1 MSMLKSVTR
10 GKIITPD
17 FICLY
22 GPDGIGKSTFA
33 ANAPKPIF
41 LGAEDGTS
49 NLDVARFPTPKTLES
64 CHQAVDELI
73 AEKHDFETLAIDSA
87 DWMEPLV
94 LDWICRDA
102 NVAHVEQ
109 AYGGYNKWIQAST
122 KQWYAFL
129 QKLGELRSKKNMN
142 VIVLAHAQV
151 KKFEN
156 PQTNTTYDRY
166 QLKLQ
171 DKASALI
178 REKVDCVFFANYE
191 VFTKVE
197 GKNANAK
204 TKAFGDG
211 SRKMYTEHRPSYDAK
226 NRYQLPPELPLSW
239 TDYVEAKAAGMS
251 GGADAILRE
260 VTELTKQLPEEAMQK
275 KVMAQVEKAG
285 QNTANL
291 EVIRNR
297 LRTLLS
303 A

>member
-10 GKIITPD
+10 GKIQTPD

-33 ANAPKPIF
+33 ASAPKPIF

-49 NLDVARFPTPKTLES
+49 NLDVARFPTPKTLEQ
-64 CHQAVDELI
+64 CTQAVDELI
-73 AEKHDFETLAIDSA
+73 AEKHEFETLAIDSA

-94 LDWICRDA
+94 LDWICRDSG
-102 NVAHVEQ
+102 VQHVEQ

-122 KQWYAFL
+122 KQWYSFL
-129 QKLGELRSKKNMN
+129 QKLAELRDKKKMN
-142 VIVLAHAQV
+142 VIILAHAQV
-151 KKFEN
+151 KSFAN

-171 DKASALI
+171 DKASALL
-178 REKVDCVFFANYE
+178 REKVDCVLFANYE
-191 VFTKVE
+191 VFTKTE
-197 GKNANAK
+197 GKNVK
-204 TKAFGDG
+204 SKAFGDG
-211 SRKMYTEHRPSYDAK
+211 TRKMYTEHRPSYDAK

-239 TDYVEAKAAGMS
+239 ADYVQAKTAGS
-251 GGADAILRE
+251 TAGAEQVLAEIA
-260 VTELTKQLPEEAMQK
+260 ELTKQLPDEATQK

-285 QNTANL
+285 RDLGNL
-291 EVIRNR
+291 GVILNR
-297 LRTLLS
+297 LRTLLG